1 MGGKLHLKQNIGLGT
16 IVNKYHEGIVKRT
29 LKREL
34 EVPELVGNKANDMS
48 AVMRGCDV
56 QVSINW
62 CICMSIEVCILHRV
76 CLALQVES

>member
-34 EVPELVGNKANDMS
+34 EVPELVGNKANDTS
-48 AVMRGCDV
+48 AAM
-56 QVSINW
+56 
-62 CICMSIEVCILHRV
+62 
-76 CLALQVES
+76 